1 MLHLRKKNLTKL
13 TKNKNY
19 GKVRDNCHYTH
30 KSRSAAHSICNLKF
44 NVTNKTV
51 QTMIIILLLKELAN
65 EFEGKLECLG
75 ENTEMYKRFSVTIEK
90 DFMKIYKD
98 GDKSVV
104 NISYKIKFIYS
115 ARFMVIS
122 LSNLAENL
130 TDRIYQIK
138 CKDCDCFLEY

>member
-1 MLHLRKKNLTKL
+1 M
-13 TKNKNY
+13 
-19 GKVRDNCHYTH
+19 
-30 KSRSAAHSICNLKF
+30 
-44 NVTNKTV
+44 TNKTV

-75 ENTEMYKRFSVTIEK
+75 ENTEMCKRFSVTIEK

>member
-1 MLHLRKKNLTKL
+1 MRKKNLTKL

-75 ENTEMYKRFSVTIEK
+75 ENTEMCKRFSVTIEK